1 MTAEQITGLA
11 PAFRGFLG
19 SFFHC
24 FLTSPTKKHFE
35 TYCRGLLSDLPR
47 KSVEPMAL
55 AGGTAVRTLQEFLTH
70 HTWDHGRMRDD
81 IQRRVVREHL
91 PAPGCSSD
99 DGLGVVGMIDETSAV
114 KKGDKTPGVQRQHCG
129 ASGKLDNCIV
139 TVHLAVSCDKF
150 RTLLDSDLYLPES
163 TWHEDRTRCKA
174 AHIPDTVLYRAKWQI
189 GIEQVKGA
197 MANGVRF
204 DWMTFDEDYGGKP
217 QFLADLDTLGQLYV
231 GEVPPNFMCW
241 PTLPKYQSWQ
251 APFRPK
257 RVDNVVIWG
266 KPFRDQKWK
275 RYSLSRQTCG
285 PQTWEV
291 RAAQVW
297 FQKPSQTTQVKCR
310 PTQRAYWLIAARNV
324 ATGEKKYF
332 VSNAP
337 PKTPVKKMLKVAFSR
352 WGIEHV
358 FRVEKS
364 EIGFAHYEG
373 RSYRG
378 LMRHMTLCT
387 LTLLFVAEQT
397 TRIREK
403 KSGVGGTDD
412 GADSAGVEYALPA
425 LAGPSPGMFAN

>member
-1 MTAEQITGLA
+1 
-11 PAFRGFLG
+11 
-19 SFFHC
+19 
-24 FLTSPTKKHFE
+24 
-35 TYCRGLLSDLPR
+35 
-47 KSVEPMAL
+47 
-55 AGGTAVRTLQEFLTH
+55 
-70 HTWDHGRMRDD
+70 MRDD

-99 DGLGVVGMIDETSAV
+99 DGLGVIGMIDETSAV

-139 TVHLAVSCDKF
+139 TVHLAVSFDKF
-150 RTLLDSDLYLPES
+150 RTLLDSDLYLPQS
-163 TWHEDRTRCKA
+163 TWHEDRKRCKA
-174 AHIPDTVLYRAKWQI
+174 AHIPDTVVYRAKWQI
-189 GIEQVKGA
+189 GIEQVKRA

-231 GEVPPNFMCW
+231 GEIPPNFMCW
-241 PTLPKYQSWQ
+241 PTLPKYQSSR

-266 KPFRDQKWK
+266 KPFRGQKWK

-297 FQKPSQTTQVKCR
+297 LQKPSQTTQVKCR
-310 PTQRAYWLIAARNV
+310 PTQRSYWLIAARNV

-337 PKTPVKKMLKVAFSR
+337 PKTPVKRLLKVAFSR

-358 FRVEKS
+358 FRVVKS

-373 RSYRG
+373 RTYQG
-378 LMRHMTLCT
+378 LMRHMTLCK

-397 TRIREK
+397 TRLREK
-403 KSGVGGTDD
+403 KSGVDGTDD
-412 GADSAGVEYALPA
+412 GADSAGVEHALSG
-425 LAGPSPGMFAN
+425 LAGPPPGMFAN